1 MMKIFPFNGSAET
14 LPDEENHKIEQKS
27 NKETNVTEYTKT
39 NVRSHNKKKAE
50 RLMR

>member
-1 MMKIFPFNGSAET
+1 MMKTFPFNGSAET
-14 LPDEENHKIEQKS
+14 LPGEENHKIEQIS
-27 NKETNVTEYTKT
+27 NKGNNVIEHTKT

>member
-1 MMKIFPFNGSAET
+1 MMKTFPFNGSAET
-14 LPDEENHKIEQKS
+14 LPDEENYKIEQIS
-27 NKETNVTEYTKT
+27 NKGTNVTEHTKT